1 MKNLITEISSYIVC
15 LLGCAISLSTHA
27 NNAINV
33 PAKAGNVSNEKE
45 VVVTFPFNL
54 GTDGQTAEFSEPYF
68 KSSEVGY
75 GTLIFIDGQDN
86 KNIGQTLIGT
96 EIYLEPNG
104 NNFIQFMIRPIKDV
118 TFRPTKVSFKATR
131 FGTDTGYLDIS
142 WLNSDGH
149 EIILATSQQ
158 PVRENETPNES
169 LFSYEITNAPESS
182 GELGLQECGL
192 IIYVDGLNS
201 SKRIG
206 LRDIVIEGVVT
217 LDDKYITLDP
227 PSIEFADGVISITHP
242 QEGAFAN
249 YSILTDDEL
258 TSGSEG
264 NSHYA
269 QMPVSLTATDYYN
282 KNIRAFAE
290 MDGWISSQQATL
302 THSDIPVVEIED
314 LVVTISGIGEIHY
327 TLDGTLPTMQSSL
340 YQEPFRIT
348 SDCIIRAASFYNNL
362 IPAAT
367 EPINASYHKC
377 DTPRIV
383 SYDGRYVTFEV
394 TSGETIHYS
403 FDGNNPLTSESSISV
418 EGKSTYTLDMDGLNT
433 VWIATTRKGY
443 DPSDIQSFTSEYYS
457 NETDLFTTASG
468 QVAYAFGWM
477 DNFEEKKSLA
487 VHGVLNNGTTNN
499 NSDYKWLI
507 EHFPALQHLDLS
519 DLSDTVIPDAA
530 LDSSN
535 LLHVVLPYTLTSVG
549 GNIFGTNN
557 TSLCVL
563 ELPARNPAPAGLSDG
578 LDNPNLL
585 CFVSEKRYASN
596 LRNNIQNVIVNETL
610 RADSITLRHGFP
622 FFSPKEFTADN
633 ICFTRDFE
641 KITSIDSDDFGA
653 GWETLSLPFDVD
665 KISNEDNTLKPF
677 GNTSAEGIPFWLFNA
692 NGQEWQKS
700 ASIQANQ
707 PYLIAMPNN
716 PWYDEDLNVA
726 GTVCFSADN
735 AKVNA
740 SLPSYEAFGIGNSN
754 FIHANYSVIP
764 QSENIYAINDSEV
777 SFNHTYQ
784 PGGIFVKDMRDVA
797 PFECYVTSSSGAR
810 YVKIASAS
818 SYVENLQDPSPKIW
832 IENDEICIFSNS
844 EMSLPLYDLTG
855 RTIRVVSTEPGTTT
869 RISGLTPGIYI
880 ISNKKLTIKNQ

>member
-68 KSSEVGY
+68 KSSEV
-75 GTLIFIDGQDN
+75 TLGGDIYIDGIDTN
-86 KNIGQTLIGT
+86 DIGQTIIGT
-96 EIYLEPNG
+96 YA
-104 NNFIQFMIRPIKDV
+104 NNTHEANDENTIQFLIRTFDDV
-118 TFRPTKVSFKATR
+118 KFTPKKVSFKATR
-131 FGTDTGYLDIS
+131 FGTDGGYFDIS
-142 WLNSDGH
+142 WLNSNGFQ
-149 EIILATSQQ
+149 ISLATLEQ
-158 PVRENETPNES
+158 PVRNNETPNES
-169 LFSYEITNAPESS
+169 LFSYEIENAPQSS
-182 GELGLQECGL
+182 GECGLQINVYQL
-192 IIYVDGLNS
+192 S
-201 SKRIG
+201 TSKKIG
-206 LRDIVIEGVVT
+206 LRDIVIEGV
-217 LDDKYITLDP
+217 LNIADKYITLDP
-227 PSIEFADGVISITHP
+227 PTIKFADDIISITHKK
-242 QEGAFAN
+242 EGAIAN
-249 YSILTDDEL
+249 YSVLTDDEL
-258 TSGSEG
+258 TNGSEG
-264 NSHYA
+264 SSQYA
-269 QMPVSLTATDYYN
+269 QMPVSLQATDYYN
-282 KNIRAFAE
+282 KNIKVFAE
-290 MDGWISSQQATL
+290 MDGWISSQQVTL
-302 THSDIPVVEIED
+302 GHSDIPVVNIED

-327 TLDGTLPTMQSSL
+327 TLDGSIPTLQSAL
-340 YQEPFRIT
+340 YQGPFRIT
-348 SDCIIRAASFYNNL
+348 EDCNIRAASFYNGL
-362 IPAAT
+362 IPAVC

-468 QVAYAFGWM
+468 QVASAFGWM
-477 DNFEEKKSLA
+477 DNFEETKSLT
-487 VHGVLNNGTTNN
+487 VHGVLNNGATND

-519 DLSDTVIPDAA
+519 DLSDTLIPDAA
-530 LDSSN
+530 LVSSN

-549 GNIFGTNN
+549 TNIFGTNN
-557 TSLCVL
+557 TTLCVL
-563 ELPARNPAPAGLSDG
+563 ELPARNPAPTGLSDG

-633 ICFTRDFE
+633 ICYTRDFE

-764 QSENIYAINDSEV
+764 KSENIYAINDSEV